1 MIRYA
6 LSCDDGHGFESWF
19 RDSSAYDSQAKA
31 GLLTCPVCG
40 SAKIAKQIMAPA
52 IAVHEET
59 VPARQPVTMMGGKD
73 REIRAMLRA
82 FRQHLEANA
91 ENVGASFAEEAR
103 KIHHGEADERAIYG
117 ETSLDEARAL
127 SEEGIEVMPVPN
139 LPDDLN

>member
-6 LSCDDGHGFESWF
+6 LHCDDGHGFESWF
-19 RDSSAYDSQAKA
+19 RDSVAYDSQAKA

-40 SAKIAKQIMAPA
+40 SGKIAKQIMAPA
-52 IAVHEET
+52 VSVHEGV
-59 VPARQPVTMMGGKD
+59 VPAPRSMTMTGGKD

-91 ENVGASFAEEAR
+91 ENVGTDFADEAR
-103 KIHHGEADERAIYG
+103 KIHHGEADGRAIYG

-127 SEEGIEVMPVPN
+127 TEEGIEVMPVPD

>member
-6 LSCDDGHGFESWF
+6 LHCDDGHGFESWF
-19 RDSSAYDSQAKA
+19 RDSDAYDSQAKA

-40 SAKIAKQIMAPA
+40 SGKITKQIMAPA
-52 IAVHEET
+52 VSVHEEAT
-59 VPARQPVTMMGGKD
+59 PTRRPVTMMGGKD

-91 ENVGASFAEEAR
+91 ENVGAGFADEAR
-103 KIHHGEADERAIYG
+103 KIHHGEADARAIYG
-117 ETSLDEARAL
+117 ETSLDEAKAL
-127 SEEGIEVMPVPN
+127 TEEGIEVMPVPD